1 MEKRH
6 REDQAVEQ
14 LTLTREVSV
23 EVCQG
28 KVFQA
33 AILQVAHR
41 TDAEVAAAGAAA
53 GVEALSAF
61 SSSPRWPSSS

>member
-41 TDAEVAAAGAAA
+41 TDAEVAAEPVVLVVSVAEIQQ
-53 GVEALSAF
+53 VQVV
-61 SSSPRWPSSS
+61 